1 MRRNISFHEDNS
13 FFIMK
18 KNVFYHEEKTF
29 FGSCQV
35 NLFLLMVSF
44 QYLTVFF
51 VISTMPLS
59 SHL

>member
-1 MRRNISFHEDNS
+1 
-13 FFIMK
+13 
-18 KNVFYHEEKTF
+18 
-29 FGSCQV
+29 
-35 NLFLLMVSF
+35 MVSF